1 MTRLSVG
8 AAVAGAVW
16 FLWPFPAAGVDPV
29 VDLVA
34 VRSPVLHQILRVW
47 HYAAP
52 GLVVVGSWSVMVA
65 IGRVWLGGA
74 RRGRGGA
81 KLPPWPAAV
90 DDPSLSLVVGEVHHP
105 VEAREAAEPTWL
117 TIPELGL
124 YTGVFIAGAVGSGK
138 TTGCMRP
145 FAEQLLSWQ
154 ASNHRRRAAGLVLEV
169 KGDFCD
175 QVREILAAADRAD
188 DYIELGLGGR
198 WQWNPLA
205 DERMDPASLAAT
217 IADLINQLG
226 GKSKDPFWQ
235 LAYTNFCQWVIV
247 LHRMCPDRWVTLRD
261 VYRCLLEPERL
272 EAKIAEVERLVEPAP
287 MLRIASADLAGNAA
301 ALMGW
306 PWTEAAGGD
315 VVETGDDPEL
325 REALESAG
333 VEYEVDARTPDPAR
347 KERLDSVR
355 RWYTGDWLSMD
366 QKLRTSIA
374 ESLSV
379 FLSLF
384 DLPEVAAVFCPPAP
398 VPSPATDDV
407 PETLDEALDA
417 PADAGVAVVRALP
430 PLGELIEAGKVVALN
445 MPVGTNARLGR
456 TVGVMLKQAWLQTL
470 LRRPADMKRRP
481 GWEPR
486 PAVFLCDEYQMFA
499 TVGGDDSAGDDKM
512 FSMSRQSRVIPIV
525 ATQSISS
532 LRSTLGGGEAAWRTL
547 LQTFRTRI
555 FLALSDDSSAQ
566 LASTMCGQVE
576 RIKSSLTV
584 SEQTARASASLVS
597 GSAGGGSGSVG
608 TAKAFSARREA
619 LFPPRDFAL
628 LDNCQAIV
636 QPFDGVRSHGA
647 RRCYL
652 KPHFL
657 PRELPYWRAR
667 EAEKL

>member
-1 MTRLSVG
+1 
-8 AAVAGAVW
+8 
-16 FLWPFPAAGVDPV
+16 
-29 VDLVA
+29 
-34 VRSPVLHQILRVW
+34 
-47 HYAAP
+47 
-52 GLVVVGSWSVMVA
+52 
-65 IGRVWLGGA
+65 
-74 RRGRGGA
+74 
-81 KLPPWPAAV
+81 
-90 DDPSLSLVVGEVHHP
+90 
-105 VEAREAAEPTWL
+105 
-117 TIPELGL
+117 
-124 YTGVFIAGAVGSGK
+124 
-138 TTGCMRP
+138 
-145 FAEQLLSWQ
+145 
-154 ASNHRRRAAGLVLEV
+154 
-169 KGDFCD
+169 
-175 QVREILAAADRAD
+175 
-188 DYIELGLGGR
+188 
-198 WQWNPLA
+198 
-205 DERMDPASLAAT
+205 
-217 IADLINQLG
+217 
-226 GKSKDPFWQ
+226 
-235 LAYTNFCQWVIV
+235 
-247 LHRMCPDRWVTLRD
+247 
-261 VYRCLLEPERL
+261 
-272 EAKIAEVERLVEPAP
+272 
-287 MLRIASADLAGNAA
+287 
-301 ALMGW
+301 
-306 PWTEAAGGD
+306 
-315 VVETGDDPEL
+315 
-325 REALESAG
+325 
-333 VEYEVDARTPDPAR
+333 
-347 KERLDSVR
+347 
-355 RWYTGDWLSMD
+355 MD

-384 DLPEVAAVFCPPAP
+384 DLPEVAAVFCPQAPGPAP
-398 VPSPATDDV
+398 TTEDMP
-407 PETLDEALDA
+407 EALDA
-417 PADAGVAVVRALP
+417 PAGAGVAVVRPLP
-430 PLGELIEAGKVVALN
+430 PLEELIEAGKVVALN